1 MLQYERKFCRKSQN
15 VYRIKAQEF
24 KHVRYSVLA
33 PYLPMSFLKNTLLRS
48 SDSGCSRTFPTKL
61 FCVASTCGNS
71 GKNLPWIE
79 PEDVINFFVSLLYF
93 HRMTPIILMFLH
105 FDLSGL
111 LVTVFFPVCTFHFY
125 LWSTALGIGYHALA
139 KLLSWKPEH

>member
-15 VYRIKAQEF
+15 VYRRKAQEF

-71 GKNLPWIE
+71 GKIFLELNLRMLSI
-79 PEDVINFFVSLLYF
+79 SLLVF
-93 HRMTPIILMFLH
+93 STFTEWPQLFWCFFILIFLDSWSL
-105 FDLSGL
+105 FAFLCALSTSISEVQHL
-111 LVTVFFPVCTFHFY
+111 ELDTM
-125 LWSTALGIGYHALA
+125 L
-139 KLLSWKPEH
+139 